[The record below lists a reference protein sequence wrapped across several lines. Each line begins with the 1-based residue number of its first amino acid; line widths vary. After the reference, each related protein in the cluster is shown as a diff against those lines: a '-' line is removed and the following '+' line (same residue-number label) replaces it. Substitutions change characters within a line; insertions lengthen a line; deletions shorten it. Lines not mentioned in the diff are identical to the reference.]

1 VAEEQGTDERTQV
14 FHGRAYDIAELSDG
28 VRAFTGLTAAVM
40 SADYRIMLVDEPE
53 AFLHPPLTRKLGKRL
68 TQLASD
74 RGANVLASTHSPE
87 FLMGCVQSG
96 RGANVVRLTWRG
108 GVATARLLPAA
119 KLDALMKDPLLRS
132 TGVLGAL
139 FHEGA
144 IVCEADADRVFY
156 AEINERLLAA
166 RAGGAD
172 GCLFLNAQNK
182 QTIRR
187 ILRPL
192 REMGIPAVAI
202 VDLDILKGREDFRDL
217 LKAAYVPPVF
227 WEPWEEQRNKLHQK
241 LRNEE
246 YKAGGVYRT
255 QGEVRRM
262 AENLIESCAEYGL
275 FIVPAGELE
284 CWLPELE
291 VGGHGPE
298 WLTAVFQ
305 KMGTDPTSATYQR
318 PERGG
323 VWRFMQAAAR
333 WIADPRRKGMA
344 DEVIPLDHLLP
355 PPDESETSA
364 QDADPAEPIEAAGS
378 MEAAEA
384 EPAGATPADATA

>member
-1 VAEEQGTDERTQV
+1 
-14 FHGRAYDIAELSDG
+14 
-28 VRAFTGLTAAVM
+28 
-40 SADYRIMLVDEPE
+40 
-53 AFLHPPLTRKLGKRL
+53 LTRKLGKRL

-96 RGANVVRLTWRG
+96 KRVNVVRLTWRA
-108 GVATARLLPAA
+108 GVATARLLRAD
-119 KLDALMKDPLLRS
+119 KLDAMMRDPLLRS

-156 AEINERLLAA
+156 AEVNERLLAS

-172 GCLFLNAQNK
+172 GCVFLNAQNK

-202 VDLDILKGREDFRDL
+202 VDLDLLKGREDFRDL
-217 LKAAYVPPVF
+217 LKAAFVPPVF
-227 WEPWEEQRNKLHQK
+227 YEPWEEIRNRLDQK
-241 LRNEE
+241 LRGDAYKRGGIYVAPRETRTMGEE
-246 YKAGGVYRT
+246 
-255 QGEVRRM
+255 
-262 AENLIESCAEYGL
+262 LLSSLAEYGL
-275 FIVPAGELE
+275 FVVPTGELE

-305 KMGTDPTSATYQR
+305 KMGVDPTSPDYQR
-318 PERGG
+318 PNRGG
-323 VWRFMQAAAR
+323 VWKFMQRVAA
-333 WIADPRRKGMA
+333 WIADPRRRGMA
-344 DEVIPLDHLLP
+344 EEVIPTDHLLP
-355 PPDESETSA
+355 PPEEEEPA
-364 QDADPAEPIEAAGS
+364 PVPAEPSSTEAEAAGV
-378 MEAAEA
+378 
-384 EPAGATPADATA
+384 